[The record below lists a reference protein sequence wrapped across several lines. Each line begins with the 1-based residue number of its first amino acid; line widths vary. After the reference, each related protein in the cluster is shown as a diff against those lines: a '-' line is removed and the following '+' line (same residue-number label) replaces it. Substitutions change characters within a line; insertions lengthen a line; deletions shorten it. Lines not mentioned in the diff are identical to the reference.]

1 MAGKTRL
8 SAKEKN
14 EAVIASLEPLAE
26 GERPGA
32 VTAAAVISVLLAAG
46 NLVLLAIGT
55 KVRGGTATPLGGV
68 LFAFLMLVG
77 AAGMWKARYWAVLGF
92 QALLGITLVISA
104 LSLVRASNLLGF
116 LLPLVILAAGGTLF
130 WKLIRA
136 MARIQLPPRPGEAR
150 GEPQD

>member
-1 MAGKTRL
+1 MAEKTRL
-8 SAKEKN
+8 TAAQKN
-14 EAVIASLEPLAE
+14 AAVLESLEPLQP

-32 VTAAAVISVLLAAG
+32 VTVAAVISVLLAIG

-55 KVRGGTATPLGGV
+55 KVRGGTATPVGGL
-68 LFAFLMLVG
+68 LFAFLMLA
-77 AAGMWKARYWAVLGF
+77 AAGGMWRAKYWAVLGF

-116 LLPLVILAAGGTLF
+116 LLPIVILAAGGTLF

-136 MARIQLPPRPGEAR
+136 MARIQLPARPGDAR
-150 GEPQD
+150 GASQD